1 MAINYQK
8 MIFAQL
14 NIHFGS
20 LKHFNVFKMF
30 YGFNTKHLYG
40 LLIQMTNAK
49 QRTNKAYIK

>member
-49 QRTNKAYIK
+49 QRINKAY